1 MSEQFEVVEA
11 GSFCWNEA
19 CPRYAQVNAGN
30 LRRFG
35 RTAKGTQRLQCRT
48 CEKVFA
54 VTRGTPFHGVHD
66 PEKMLLALSMLCE
79 RSSIRGVA
87 RTLKVKRDTVGEWL
101 EKAGQH
107 VAIIE
112 YLLQKHHQVTRA
124 QLDGLWAFVGH
135 KGEKGGTRKRKSEAP
150 SGARG

>member
-1 MSEQFEVVEA
+1 MSERLEVVEA
-11 GSFCWNEA
+11 GSFCWNEE
-19 CPRYAQVNAGN
+19 CRQYAEVNAGN

-35 RTAKGTQRLQCRT
+35 RTAKGTQRFQCRT
-48 CEKVFA
+48 CRKVFA

-101 EKAGQH
+101 EKAAQH
-107 VAIIE
+107 VGLIE
-112 YLLQKHHQVTRA
+112 HLLQKHHRATRV
-124 QLDGLWAFVGH
+124 QLDGLWAFVAH
-135 KGEKGGTRKRKSEAP
+135 KGEKGGTWKRKNGVP